1 MVSGLDMVAKY
12 RIRAM
17 SASSP
22 TRSGHLYA
30 REATRALEAAAV
42 AHLGGDGF
50 ALMSRAGQA
59 AWRELLRRWP
69 QARKIVVLCG
79 PGNNG
84 GDGYVL
90 ARHGLESGRRVTV
103 LRLPGHAPQD
113 ELAERACREYVVA
126 GGGVEEFEGRLPTA
140 EIWVDALFGIG
151 LSRPLEADA
160 VRLVE
165 AINASG
171 VPVLALD
178 APSGVDTD
186 TGAVPG
192 AAIRAQGTVQFI
204 GAHVGLHTGAALD
217 WAGELSV
224 ATLDLPEQLLA
235 EVQAAA
241 VCLRAE
247 DLAGC
252 FPPRCRGA
260 HKGDAGYLLCVG
272 GDEGTGGAVLLTAE
286 AALRCGAGLV
296 AVATRAAHVAAMLA
310 RRPEV
315 MARAVEGAGAL
326 HELMERADVVA
337 IGPGM
342 GQGAWG
348 SAQFAL
354 ALGGGKPLV
363 LDADALNLLTRRNRP
378 ELAPDTVLTPHPGE
392 AARLLGTTTAQVQ
405 ANRLAAARG
414 LCQQFGCV
422 VVLKGARTVVAALDE
437 TPRVVAAGNPGLA
450 TGGTGDVLTGIIAA
464 LRAQGQPAFEA
475 ACTGALLHA
484 VAGDIAAQEGERGM
498 LASDLF
504 APLRRLVN
512 A

>member
-1 MVSGLDMVAKY
+1 M
-12 RIRAM
+12 
-17 SASSP
+17 
-22 TRSGHLYA
+22 
-30 REATRALEAAAV
+30 RALEVAAAG
-42 AHLGGDGF
+42 HLGGDPF

-69 QARKIVVLCG
+69 QAQEIVAVCG

-90 ARHGLESGRRVTV
+90 ARHALESGRRVTV
-103 LRLPGHAPQD
+103 LRLPGHEPRG
-113 ELAERACREYVVA
+113 ELAVRACREYVAA
-126 GGGVEEFEGRLPTA
+126 GGSVAEFKGRLPA
-140 EIWVDALFGIG
+140 ADIWVDALFGIG
-151 LSRPLEADA
+151 LSRSLEMDA
-160 VRLVE
+160 TRLVE

-171 VPVLALD
+171 APVLALD

-192 AAIRAQGTVQFI
+192 AAIRAQVTLQFI

-217 WAGELSV
+217 WAGESSV
-224 ATLDLPEQLLA
+224 ATLDLPEQLLSA
-235 EVQAAA
+235 IEPAA
-241 VCLRAE
+241 VCLRPA
-247 DLAGC
+247 DLAGR
-252 FPPRCRGA
+252 FPPRRRGA
-260 HKGDAGYLLCVG
+260 HKGDAGYLLCIG

-296 AVATRAAHVAAMLA
+296 GVATRAAHVAAMLA

-326 HELMERADVVA
+326 RELIERANVVA
-337 IGPGM
+337 IGPGL

-348 SAQFAL
+348 SAQFAV

-363 LDADALNLLTRRNRP
+363 LDADALNLLAKRDRP

-392 AARLLGTTTAQVQ
+392 AARLLGATTAQVQ
-405 ANRLAAARG
+405 ADRLVAARA
-414 LCQQFGCV
+414 LCEQFGCV
-422 VVLKGARTVVAALDE
+422 VVLKGAGTVVAAPDE
-437 TPRVVAAGNPGLA
+437 TPRVIGAGNPGLA

-464 LRAQGQPAFEA
+464 LRAQGYPAFEA

-484 VAGDIAAQEGERGM
+484 AAGDMAAQEGERGM